1 MRPTWELLYSHYVM
15 IKGMDAPWT
24 TSFLNESLKYYKG
37 AEGGAGSWG
46 EGSGHYDGL
55 GWGSLLYHL
64 DESDVAAQR
73 TPAASLAAPS
83 GATTSVVPAQ
93 STNGSIPTTQSSA
106 AKSTSASTTSVT
118 PAGSTTISTPQSSV
132 PSTSSGDPSTA
143 AAPADLQPTLA
154 SHQSRQGT
162 PSSHPCTHTREMSC
176 ASQLGS
182 RIRGSSCKITSP

>member
-24 TSFLNESLKYYKG
+24 TLFLNESLKYYKD

-64 DESDVAAQR
+64 DESDVAAQH

-83 GATTSVVPAQ
+83 GATTSIVPAQ

-106 AKSTSASTTSVT
+106 AKSPSESTTSVT
-118 PAGSTTISTPQSSV
+118 PAGRSTISTPQSSV
-132 PSTSSGDPSTA
+132 PSAPSRDPSTA
-143 AAPADLQPTLA
+143 AASADLRPTL
-154 SHQSRQGT
+154 
-162 PSSHPCTHTREMSC
+162 HPTKAGKAHHHHIHAHTRGKC
-176 ASQLGS
+176 RAHHN
-182 RIRGSSCKITSP
+182 